1 MTMAMSTQLLAAG
14 VLSILNTVALAALST
29 IWLRNYRTFG
39 TPLVLGL
46 VAFAG
51 VLLFENLVALYF
63 VFSTNMLYAA
73 TPAVHTVVAVLRALQ
88 FVAVAILLYV
98 TWQ

>member
-1 MTMAMSTQLLAAG
+1 MSTQLLVAG
-14 VLSILNTVALAALST
+14 GLSVCNTVVLAALSV

-51 VLLFENLVALYF
+51 VLLVENLVAIYF
-63 VFSTNMLYAA
+63 LFSMNMLYAA
-73 TPAVHTVVAVLRALQ
+73 TPAVHSVVAVLRALQ
-88 FVAVAILLYV
+88 LVAVSILLYV

>member
-1 MTMAMSTQLLAAG
+1 MAMSTQLLVAG
-14 VLSILNTVALAALST
+14 GLSVLNALALGALSV

-51 VLLFENLVALYF
+51 VLLVENLVAIYF
-63 VFSTNMLYAA
+63 VFSMNMLYAA

>member
-1 MTMAMSTQLLAAG
+1 MAMSTQLLVAG
-14 VLSILNTVALAALST
+14 GLSVLNALALVALSV

-46 VAFAG
+46 VAFGA
-51 VLLFENLVALYF
+51 VLLVENLVAIYF
-63 VFSTNMLYAA
+63 VFSMHMLYAA

-88 FVAVAILLYV
+88 FVAVVILLYV

>member
-1 MTMAMSTQLLAAG
+1 MSTQLLVAG
-14 VLSILNTVALAALST
+14 GLSVCNAVVLAALSV

-51 VLLFENLVALYF
+51 VLLVENLVAIYF
-63 VFSTNMLYAA
+63 LFSMNMLYAA
-73 TPAVHTVVAVLRALQ
+73 TPAVHSVVAVLRALQ
-88 FVAVAILLYV
+88 LVAVSILLYV